1 MSKFHILH
9 CELTLVAYFYIFSI
23 LQNIATSSKCLVTRE
38 LHDHWIWYVTV
49 LWWHHNILEYW
60 KYTEICHQCATHSY
74 LIVKLLLMD
83 LSQWHVLFY
92 LKTLVRNGLLF
103 SAQSNIFKPIFAQ
116 CEVNACV
123 SGGMSYECVDK
134 SSWSLSRPG
143 EMHREDVKGVASIA
157 LATPF
162 FICICVYKYKNI

>member
-1 MSKFHILH
+1 
-9 CELTLVAYFYIFSI
+9 
-23 LQNIATSSKCLVTRE
+23 
-38 LHDHWIWYVTV
+38 
-49 LWWHHNILEYW
+49 
-60 KYTEICHQCATHSY
+60 
-74 LIVKLLLMD
+74 MD
-83 LSQWHVLFY
+83 LSQWHFLFY
-92 LKTLVRNGLLF
+92 LKTLVKNGLLF

-143 EMHREDVKGVASIA
+143 EMHREEVKGVASIA

-162 FICICVYKYKNI
+162 FICMYVCVLLAIRTFVHLDFWPSSIWPSGLRTSGPWTSSLWIFGCQNSDHLDFSPFWILAIWNSDFWPLEF

>member
-1 MSKFHILH
+1 
-9 CELTLVAYFYIFSI
+9 
-23 LQNIATSSKCLVTRE
+23 
-38 LHDHWIWYVTV
+38 
-49 LWWHHNILEYW
+49 
-60 KYTEICHQCATHSY
+60 
-74 LIVKLLLMD
+74 MD
-83 LSQWHVLFY
+83 FFL
-92 LKTLVRNGLLF
+92 

-143 EMHREDVKGVASIA
+143 EMHREDVNVKGVASIA

-162 FICICVYKYKNI
+162 FICMCVYKYKNILSFR